1 MKNSIY
7 IIVTTLLLLGCGNS
21 SRNSP
26 TTADTDS
33 IMEVPATYDTIP
45 SPENSTVPQTTV
57 QGTYYAP
64 VNNHDSSNSE
74 PYDEGYEQGYSDGEE
89 DGYSHSGY
97 QASFDSSN
105 DYRGKASD
113 EYEDGY
119 EKGYE
124 DGYNDNAE
132 SDDE

>member
-7 IIVTTLLLLGCGNS
+7 IIVATSFLLSCGNS
-21 SRNSP
+21 SHNNP
-26 TTADTDS
+26 TSDDTDS
-33 IMEVPATYDTIP
+33 IMEGPVSYDTVP
-45 SPENSTVPQTTV
+45 SPKNSTVPQTNV

-74 PYDEGYEQGYSDGEE
+74 PYDEGYEQGYADGEE

-119 EKGYE
+119 EEGYE